1 VAVKIPADVR
11 ELFRQCPF
19 REVRAVIPEGTAIL
33 RSGEVSKCFAIDK
46 ELGFP
51 AGSVGVHESTCAACV
66 LSGEPGSL
74 ENEAFKVDISSAAI
88 GRIGSGTCPTGTSR
102 DVIISK
108 ALAVGAGKE
117 RLRLALIR
125 GVSTVER
132 LKAEGRIDPV
142 NPLTEEEAMRL
153 ATEYDLL
160 EEVAP

>member
-1 VAVKIPADVR
+1 
-11 ELFRQCPF
+11 
-19 REVRAVIPEGTAIL
+19 VIPEGSTTL
-33 RSGEVSKCFAIDK
+33 RPGEVSKCFAIDK

-51 AGSVGVHESTCAACV
+51 AGSVGVHETTCAVCV

-74 ENEAFKVDISSAAI
+74 DNAAFKADVSSAAI
-88 GRIGSGTCPTGTSR
+88 ARIGSGTCPTGTSR

-108 ALAVGAGKE
+108 ALVVGAGKE